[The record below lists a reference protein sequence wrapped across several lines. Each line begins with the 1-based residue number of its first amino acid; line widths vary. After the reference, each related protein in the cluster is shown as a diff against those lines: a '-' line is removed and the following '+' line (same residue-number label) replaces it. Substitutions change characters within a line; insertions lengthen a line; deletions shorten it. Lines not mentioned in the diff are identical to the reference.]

1 MNRHRRHVTLRG
13 QTLAAL
19 AIAGLLG
26 ACASA
31 APAASGPVSYE
42 PVQTEQNAAPPA
54 APAPA
59 NEFEVA
65 GIPVIFKPVEA
76 NEVIAVRL
84 YMKGGSANL
93 SAEQAGIDQ
102 LLGEVSTRGTER
114 FSREE
119 FTNRLDAA
127 GAEIDADASYDYA
140 VWALQTVE
148 AHWDE
153 AWDLFAQAVRHPSIP
168 PDELELVRAQLL
180 SGLNQRR
187 DDADAY
193 LSLLS
198 DSVLYAGHPYATDPS
213 GTLASVR
220 SITRQQLLDWHRQ
233 RLAKNN
239 LVMVVVGN
247 VSRADLEA
255 KIREAFGD
263 LPAEG
268 LTPRTAGPVTT
279 SGSDVTVIDRPL
291 PTNYIAGLFPA
302 PPPDHPDYAALRVAT
317 DVLSDRLFEEV
328 RTKRNLS
335 YAVYAT
341 LGKREANYGTMYV
354 TATEPGRTVKVMLD
368 EVRRLQREMLD
379 ANLLRRAAISYS
391 TQYWAGQETNMAQ
404 AAELGSAE
412 LLGGGW
418 ENAQR
423 FVERIAAVT
432 PQDIRR
438 VAREYMKDMRFV
450 VIGDAGQI
458 NRADFRSP

>member
-1 MNRHRRHVTLRG
+1 MNRRRRHQKLPG
-13 QTLAAL
+13 QTLGAL
-19 AIAGLLG
+19 VIAFIVG

-31 APAASGPVSYE
+31 PPPPTPQVSYE
-42 PVQTEQNAAPPA
+42 PVNAAGNPVTSA

-65 GIPVIFKPVEA
+65 GIPVIFKRVEA

-93 SAEQAGIDQ
+93 SPDQAGIDQ

-127 GAEIDADASYDYA
+127 GAEIGADASHDYA

-153 AWDLFAQAVRHPSIP
+153 AWELFAQAVRHPSIP

-233 RLAKNN
+233 RLAKDN
-239 LVMVVVGN
+239 LVMVIVGN
-247 VSRADLEA
+247 VARPDLES
-255 KIREAFGD
+255 KVREAFGS

-268 LTPRTAGPVTT
+268 LAPQTAGPVPARAW
-279 SGSDVTVIDRPL
+279 DVTVVERPL

-302 PPPDHPDYAALRVAT
+302 PPPDHPDYPALRVAT

-368 EVRRLQREMLD
+368 EVRRLQRESLD

-438 VAREYMKDMRFV
+438 VAREYIKDMQFV
-450 VIGDAGQI
+450 VIGDPGQI